1 MSTVISVFP
10 GLSGNTWLLSSGGA
24 PIAPL
29 YVELVVPPLFWAIV
43 LALVVAGATVFLVR
57 AVPRFPPSHIAEV
70 LRTVLHWP
78 PRHRH
83 RHV

>member
-10 GLSGNTWLLSSGGA
+10 GFSGNTWLLTSGGV

-29 YVELVVPPLFWAIV
+29 YVELVVPPFFWAIV
-43 LALVVAGATVFLVR
+43 LALVVAGAAIFLLR
-57 AVPRFPPSHIAEV
+57 AVPRFRLGHSAEV
-70 LRTVLHWP
+70 LRTLLHRP
-78 PRHRH
+78 HRH